1 MLGIYSLAH
10 FCVDFGCAFFI
21 YSRFLNPWQWTLCL
35 VLYNFCAFAMQAPL
49 GLLADKLNRNAVLAA
64 AGCVIVAL
72 SAFLAKYA
80 VLACITAGIGNAF
93 FHLGGGIDTLNDCG
107 GKCGKLGVFVSP
119 GAFGIF
125 FGTKLGK
132 ARTLPFSIVVTALF
146 AAAGLILL
154 IASRKGLLKSSRNVP
169 VSFEGITDPRII
181 VAALCFFLVVCLR
194 SFAGSSMAFP
204 WKSVGQWA
212 FINTCAVVFGKTA
225 GGFVADRFGAVR
237 SSWITLG
244 AAALLFLLAGNPAA
258 GVSAVFLFN
267 MTMPVTLGA
276 LGRMLP
282 GVKGFAFGTLTL
294 ALFAGLVPIIAV
306 PSLSGLPYYWYSLMA
321 ILSAVL
327 LHIGFR
333 KGNIR

>member
-1 MLGIYSLAH
+1 MLWIYSVAH

-80 VLACITAGIGNAF
+80 VLACIVAGIGNAL
-93 FHLGGGIDTLNDCG
+93 FHLGGGIDTLNESG
-107 GKCGKLGVFVSP
+107 EKCGKLGVFVSP

-125 FGTKLGK
+125 FGTKLGRAK
-132 ARTLPFSIVVTALF
+132 ALSFPWVIAGLML
-146 AAAGLILL
+146 AAVLILL
-154 IASRKGLLKSSRNVP
+154 MAARHKLLKESRNVP
-169 VSFEGITDPRII
+169 LSFAGIGDSRVIL
-181 VAALCFFLVVCLR
+181 AALCFFLVVCLR

-212 FINTCAVVFGKTA
+212 LINTCAVVFGKTT
-225 GGFVADRFGAVR
+225 GGFLADRFGAVR
-237 SSWITLG
+237 STWITLG
-244 AAALLFLLAGNPAA
+244 AAAALFLLAGNPYA
-258 GVSAVFLFN
+258 GVTAVFLFN

-294 ALFAGLVPIIAV
+294 ALFAGLVPIIAW
-306 PSLSGLPYYWYSLMA
+306 PSLTGLPYYSYSLMA
-321 ILSAVL
+321 LLSATL